1 MATISDL
8 APEVR
13 VDVPECSG
21 RQISNAIIHTIRHFC
36 WQTHYWQQTM
46 TPITLLPYNDS
57 APSTYIYDIP
67 VPDGTELIT
76 VKELVY
82 EGKPLRQHSPS
93 WFDEHIP
100 SWRTTSGEPEY
111 VLQLSNRNVR
121 FVPASD
127 EVRPIA
133 ITGTL
138 VLRPTR
144 ASTEFSDDLMEWD
157 QALINGS
164 LARLLFMNKKAWN
177 NTRKAAACEMAYNE
191 AVSQCKMDVLRE
203 FSNDPETVVHT
214 SWL

>member
-1 MATISDL
+1 MATVDDL

-21 RQISNAIIHTIRHFC
+21 RQISNAIINTIRHFC
-36 WQTHYWQQTM
+36 WQTHCWQEPM
-46 TPITLLPYNDS
+46 ESITLLPFNDN

-67 VPDGTELIT
+67 VPDDTELIT

-82 EGKPLRQHSPS
+82 EGKPLRQHSPA
-93 WFDEHIP
+93 WFDEQIP
-100 SWRTTSGEPEY
+100 GWRTNTGDPDY
-111 VLQLSNRNVR
+111 FMQLSNRTVR

-127 EVRPIA
+127 DVKPIA

-138 VLRPTR
+138 VLRP
-144 ASTEFSDDLMEWD
+144 SKSSKQFSDDLMQWD
-157 QALINGS
+157 HALISGAQ
-164 LARLLFMNKKAWN
+164 ARLLFMNKKAWN
-177 NTRKAAACEMAYNE
+177 NPRKAAACEMVYNE

-203 FSNDPETVVHT
+203 FSNDPETVVQR